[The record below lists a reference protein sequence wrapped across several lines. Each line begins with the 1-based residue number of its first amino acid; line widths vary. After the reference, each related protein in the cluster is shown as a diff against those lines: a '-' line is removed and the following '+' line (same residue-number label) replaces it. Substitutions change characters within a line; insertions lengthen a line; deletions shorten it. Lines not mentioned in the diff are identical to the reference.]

1 MRKIY
6 LLDDIPKDI
15 QILNQKNSQVFAL
28 NFEVE
33 KYLRSKNIIP
43 INVNEWINWEDF
55 MLIDTIAMEIPM
67 KWGFIKHIEREIEFK
82 KINLSLLIEKEL
94 FLSLLPI
101 IHKIILVDRIIENTN
116 PEIAVIDE
124 KNNTYFGKILKN
136 ILKTNKIKTENIE
149 NKKIID
155 EGFKGDK
162 ILFGIDI
169 LGKTFDIA
177 LKRKYFFILKDLVE
191 KYWDIRFKINNF
203 KKNIKKN
210 QEKNILLLDFQLINY
225 YSFLKGL
232 SKENYNLIFLNSR
245 RPIIW
250 NQESFK
256 ISEKIN
262 IKKIRLEKKLDLKE
276 SKNQIVKIKEY
287 LNEMKEESI
296 FNIKKYNFSE
306 IFKSIILELIEK
318 RISEIIIIINN
329 FEEKLKNQKFDMV
342 LTLDDSQLFE
352 RSIIFSC
359 KKQKIPIIMIQNGD
373 L

>member
-1 MRKIY
+1 MRRIY

-149 NKKIID
+149 NKK
-155 EGFKGDK
+155 
-162 ILFGIDI
+162 L
-169 LGKTFDIA
+169 LM
-177 LKRKYFFILKDLVE
+177 KDLKV
-191 KYWDIRFKINNF
+191 
-203 KKNIKKN
+203 IK
-210 QEKNILLLDFQLINY
+210 FY
-225 YSFLKGL
+225 
-232 SKENYNLIFLNSR
+232 
-245 RPIIW
+245 
-250 NQESFK
+250 
-256 ISEKIN
+256 
-262 IKKIRLEKKLDLKE
+262 LE
-276 SKNQIVKIKEY
+276 
-287 LNEMKEESI
+287 
-296 FNIKKYNFSE
+296 
-306 IFKSIILELIEK
+306 
-318 RISEIIIIINN
+318 
-329 FEEKLKNQKFDMV
+329 
-342 LTLDDSQLFE
+342 
-352 RSIIFSC
+352 
-359 KKQKIPIIMIQNGD
+359 
-373 L
+373 